1 MESFQQICW
10 QDYVSSGIEFGFMH
24 KRECVYVPVLLS
36 SKINVTSMINV
47 LKKKKTV
54 GVSNFYFYVSEK

>member
-1 MESFQQICW
+1 MES
-10 QDYVSSGIEFGFMH
+10 GFMH

-54 GVSNFYFYVSEK
+54 GVSKFYFYVSEK